1 MCLVRKLHLS
11 ERLHS
16 SRSHSAIGRE
26 FNVDESAIGIE

>member
-1 MCLVRKLHLS
+1 MCLVGEIHLS

-16 SRSHSAIGRE
+16 SRSHSAVGRE